1 MQSILGDNKC
11 DEKNSI
17 FLNLQ
22 LSNGVDN
29 VIPNNLKNW

>member
-17 FLNLQ
+17 FFLSLQ
-22 LSNGVDN
+22 LSNETYDN
-29 VIPNNLKNW
+29 VKN